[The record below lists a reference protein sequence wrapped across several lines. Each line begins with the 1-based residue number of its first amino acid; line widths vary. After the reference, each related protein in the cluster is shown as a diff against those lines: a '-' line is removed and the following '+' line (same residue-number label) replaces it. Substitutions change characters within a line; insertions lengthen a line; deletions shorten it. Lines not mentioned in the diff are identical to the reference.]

1 MNEWTDQIA
10 GYFDRVPMWPLV
22 LLGVGIVFAGI
33 YELVSRKRRADAANE
48 FRTDIL
54 STLSGLYPE
63 PTRWP
68 KSIDTYLSARLP
80 VMHEIIE
87 SFRPNVPQKDI
98 PAYNNDWD
106 NYYDFCRSEVT
117 DDKCV
122 EAEANPGNVPDPK
135 KKFHTLVSNL
145 LRYAD

>member
-1 MNEWTDQIA
+1 MNEFTDQIA
-10 GYFDRVPMWPLV
+10 AYFDRVPLWPLV
-22 LLGVGIVFAGI
+22 LLAVGIVFAGI
-33 YELVSRKRRADAANE
+33 YELFTRKRRADAANE
-48 FRTDIL
+48 FRTAIL
-54 STLSGLYPE
+54 ATLSGLYPE

-98 PAYNNDWD
+98 PAYNDDWD
-106 NYYDFCRSEVT
+106 NYYDFCHEVT

-122 EAEANPGNVPDPK
+122 EAELNPGHVLDPK
-135 KKFHTLVSNL
+135 KKFHALISRL
-145 LRYAD
+145 LHYAE